1 MKSIKENY
9 KNPMFSDGYISVA
22 DILLVLAKN
31 LKLILLLPILLVVV
45 ALIYAFFFSEP
56 LYKST
61 SKIMSSS
68 TGSSFSQATG
78 LAAQFG
84 ISLPTENS
92 EPKWAYPEIIKSRA
106 LAKSVLEKEFF
117 TNKIG
122 SNQKLLAILT
132 DDLAKSFSNMEKRK
146 SIGAKRL
153 LNMVDISEDMKTS
166 IITLS
171 VSAFEPKFSK
181 DINNAIINELDLH
194 QRSYNKTRTS
204 EARFFIE
211 ERIISVEKEL
221 VLAEESLKNF
231 RDRNRRIQNS
241 PALQLEQQRLL
252 REVTVLQEVFT
263 TLKQQLEMTKI
274 EEVKDSDYVIIIDPP
289 SVPLEKSNPSI
300 KFTLIMTMLFGL
312 ALSILVAFIK
322 QFYGEQ
328 TKEERAKL
336 EEAKLLSKENIYKIL
351 NLK

>member
-1 MKSIKENY
+1 
-9 KNPMFSDGYISVA
+9 
-22 DILLVLAKN
+22 
-31 LKLILLLPILLVVV
+31 
-45 ALIYAFFFSEP
+45 
-56 LYKST
+56 
-61 SKIMSSS
+61 
-68 TGSSFSQATG
+68 
-78 LAAQFG
+78 
-84 ISLPTENS
+84 
-92 EPKWAYPEIIKSRA
+92 
-106 LAKSVLEKEFF
+106 
-117 TNKIG
+117 
-122 SNQKLLAILT
+122 
-132 DDLAKSFSNMEKRK
+132 MEKRK

-289 SVPLEKSNPSI
+289 SVPLEKI
-300 KFTLIMTMLFGL
+300 K
-312 ALSILVAFIK
+312 
-322 QFYGEQ
+322 
-328 TKEERAKL
+328 
-336 EEAKLLSKENIYKIL
+336 SKYKIYFNYDYAFWL
-351 NLK
+351 GFEYSCCFY